1 MKKKTLLII
10 ACIVSLVM
18 GFTGCSEST
27 FAVVIND
34 DLNVEITAEN
44 ADEEMVG
51 TVSTFT
57 VSEGDGVLIE
67 PNFEEGTVLV
77 EFYPFDASEDM
88 DADEEELMPTGKPE
102 FEVEVTGT
110 DPIECQFAAGDYM
123 VNAEVLEKASGTAV
137 ISLIPA
143 EENDPWTKV
152 SSAAEAAKGAGNME
166 DFEVPEF
173 PRRDT
178 SLEKLAKLKATFKE
192 DGKVTAGNS
201 SGMNDAASGVILM
214 DEDKA
219 KELGVPILAR
229 VLSVGAVGLDPDYM
243 GLGPIGASQKVLKK
257 AGLTVDDIDL
267 WEMNEAFAAQCLA
280 CQRELGIDIDKLNVN
295 GGGISI
301 GHPVGATGARLVVTL
316 VHELAR
322 REQKYGVAT
331 LCAGGGM
338 GVAVLVE
345 MV

>member
-1 MKKKTLLII
+1 MKKKTILII

-110 DPIECQFAAGDYM
+110 DPIECEFAAGDYM

-166 DFEVPEF
+166 GFEVPQHLKINDQTFNDPAFSYLDGVAQAYYESGAIGISVRKASGIYGGPMTDRDLDSFPQHWTQQVGDDSDDVVDCYGVEKDSAIVIQWGDTEEF
-173 PRRDT
+173 YTVT
-178 SLEKLAKLKATFKE
+178 SQGLGGEE
-192 DGKVTAGNS
+192 Y
-201 SGMNDAASGVILM
+201 GMDAATVSQLEDVI
-214 DEDKA
+214 D
-219 KELGVPILAR
+219 
-229 VLSVGAVGLDPDYM
+229 
-243 GLGPIGASQKVLKK
+243 
-257 AGLTVDDIDL
+257 
-267 WEMNEAFAAQCLA
+267 
-280 CQRELGIDIDKLNVN
+280 
-295 GGGISI
+295 
-301 GHPVGATGARLVVTL
+301 
-316 VHELAR
+316 
-322 REQKYGVAT
+322 
-331 LCAGGGM
+331 
-338 GVAVLVE
+338 
-345 MV
+345 